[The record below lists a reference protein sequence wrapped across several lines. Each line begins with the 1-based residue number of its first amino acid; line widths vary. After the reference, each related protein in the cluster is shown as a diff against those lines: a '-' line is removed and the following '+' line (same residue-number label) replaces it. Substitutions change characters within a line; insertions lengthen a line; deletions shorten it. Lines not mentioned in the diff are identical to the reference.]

1 MECKFIKHGLAI
13 GYDQIAK
20 PCCYW
25 KVDNKWQQTHRVDRT
40 DLINWHNHPDL
51 INKNSQLSANQ
62 WPENCKE
69 CQHIESQGRADSG
82 RGNSNKAYSH
92 YQDGDIT
99 LEIRPGSVCNFAC
112 QTCWPAASS
121 RVAQYHDR
129 AGLIDIKQLDSTRID
144 DFGFLMP
151 VASRIR
157 DVVLLGG
164 EPFYDKSCR
173 SFLAWAQEHL
183 TANLTMFTNGSEI
196 DFEFLANYK
205 GQITLV
211 FSLDAV
217 GKPAEYVRFGT
228 VWDQV
233 LSNYQRA
240 KTLVNTRVNITCSI
254 YNYSY
259 IDSLI
264 ELLASDW
271 PEVVS
276 FGAPREEYLLASSI
290 PTELRPDIISK
301 LTSSIELLS
310 KTDIESGQKSNAINA
325 LTSIVNNLKTQPWN
339 QKNHQQWCDF
349 VTAMD
354 TVKNLNIRNYCVDV
368 AKILDYIH

>member
-20 PCCYW
+20 PCCHW
-25 KVDNKWQQTHRVDRT
+25 KVDADWQQSHHIGRT
-40 DLINWHNHPDL
+40 ELVSWHQHPDL
-51 INKNSQLSANQ
+51 INKNTQLSANQ

-69 CQHIESQGRADSG
+69 CQQIESQGRGDSG

-129 AGLIDIKQLDSTRID
+129 AGLIDIKQLNSNRID
-144 DFGFLMP
+144 DFSFLMP

-173 SFLAWAQEHL
+173 SFLTWAQEHL

-276 FGAPREEYLLASSI
+276 FGAPREEYLLTSSI